1 VRSSPF
7 LCLDLAKRNLV
18 QSVTCREIIDE
29 FQEKLQVKFNYQL
42 EQAKAACDDL
52 KSYSQLVSISNTLKV
67 VSQDPDDDMVLECAL
82 VGCAQ
87 YIVTGDRH
95 LLSLGHYQSIL
106 IVKARDFLA
115 IASG

>member
-1 VRSSPF
+1 MGSSPF

-18 QSVTCREIIDE
+18 RSVTCQEIIAE
-29 FQEKLQVKFNYQL
+29 FQEKLQVKFNYPYEL
-42 EQAKAACDDL
+42 AKAACDDL

-67 VSQDPDDDMVLECAL
+67 VSQDPDDDMVLECAI
-82 VGCAQ
+82 VGFAK

-95 LLSLGHYQSIL
+95 LLSLGNYRNIQ

-115 IASG
+115 IAFG